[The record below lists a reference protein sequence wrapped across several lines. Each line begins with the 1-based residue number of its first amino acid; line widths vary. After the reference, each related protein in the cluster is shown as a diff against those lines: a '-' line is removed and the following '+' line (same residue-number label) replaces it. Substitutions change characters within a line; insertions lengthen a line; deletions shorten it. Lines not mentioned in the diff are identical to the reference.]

1 MNIPNHTK
9 LSDDDKRF
17 VENYMSLPEEY
28 RKYMQLFIKVLGSG
42 VLTEEDAHFFTDFLI
57 KHAK

>member
-42 VLTEEDAHFFTDFLI
+42 VLTEEDAHFLLI
-57 KHAK
+57 S